1 VNFSR
6 ANQQRLRAIFYL
18 RGIFHSAQSFSQR
31 YSIDLGGHHSHTLA
45 RVKNFPAALRETSF
59 NLKFFVAPWRE
70 RWEHREN

>member
-18 RGIFHSAQSFSQR
+18 QRIFHSANSFSQR
-31 YSIDLGGHHSHTLA
+31 YSIDLDGHHSHTLA

-59 NLKFFVAPWRE
+59 NLKFFVAPWRKL
-70 RWEHREN
+70 WKSREN